1 MPPPQITCP
10 QAIEFRQLIQYKPL
24 TKEQR
29 GQILKA
35 MDDYKEYLGKRET
48 ALDRLLPKDPRDES
62 EKFTADFLGA
72 KVSMGLCSVC
82 HRVVILVA
90 FKIKNI
96 FATIKWLN

>member
-10 QAIEFRQLIQYKPL
+10 QTIEFRQLIQYKPL

-35 MDDYKEYLGKRET
+35 MADYKEYLGKRET
-48 ALDRLLPKDPRDES
+48 ELDRLLPQDLRDES
-62 EKFTADFLGA
+62 EKRTADVVVA

-82 HRVVILVA
+82 HSVFIPVA
-90 FKIKNI
+90 FN
-96 FATIKWLN
+96 WL